1 MDKRGLGVATEPV
14 FAAQFRVAI
23 CHVVLPQVCLDA
35 VIFELQ
41 AWKIVAD
48 GGGVSVR
55 SPYPC
60 GMPTSAPATE
70 TSHVKG
76 LALGLFGVLTLSPD
90 ALLIRLISVS
100 GWTLVFW
107 RGLLM
112 SATLM
117 LAVALTNRGAF
128 VQTVSGIGRIGIL
141 ASALQAAGSI
151 CFVLSI
157 LNTQVA
163 NTLIILGA
171 LPMFAAVFSAV
182 FLKERASLHTWLA
195 IPVSVL
201 GIGITMHKG
210 FALGQWTGDLLA
222 LCTAILGSVHLILL
236 RFARGRNL
244 MPSAALGGLF
254 SASVAF
260 VMAPTILIPAVD
272 FPYLAIMGCVVIPV
286 AFSCFVTAPRFIPAP
301 EMSLVVL
308 LEMVLGPYW
317 VWLGLGERPSNAA
330 LLGGGIVLCTLL
342 IHSTISLRWAK
353 HR

>member
-1 MDKRGLGVATEPV
+1 M
-14 FAAQFRVAI
+14 
-23 CHVVLPQVCLDA
+23 
-35 VIFELQ
+35 Q

-60 GMPTSAPATE
+60 LMPTPAPAAE

-76 LALGLFGVLTLSPD
+76 LAIGLFGVLTLSPD
-90 ALLIRLISVS
+90 ALLIRLLSVS

-117 LAVALTNRGAF
+117 FAVALTNRGAF
-128 VQTVSGIGRIGIL
+128 VQTVRGIGRIGIL
-141 ASALQAAGSI
+141 AAVLQAAGSI
-151 CFVLSI
+151 CFVMSI

-171 LPMFAAVFSAV
+171 LPMFVAIFSSI
-182 FLKERASLHTWLA
+182 FLQERASLHTWLA
-195 IPVSVL
+195 IPVSAL
-201 GIGITMHKG
+201 GIVITMHKG

-222 LCTAILGSVHLILL
+222 LCTAILGSIHLILL
-236 RFARGRNL
+236 RYARGRNL
-244 MPSAALGGLF
+244 TPSAALGGLF
-254 SASVAF
+254 GASVAF
-260 VMAPTILIPAVD
+260 VMAPTVLIPAVD
-272 FPYLAIMGCVVIPV
+272 FPYLAVMGCVVIPV

-308 LEMVLGPYW
+308 LEMVLGPNW
-317 VWLGLGERPSNAA
+317 VWLGLGERPADAA
-330 LLGGGIVLCTLL
+330 FCSVAGLYCVPC
-342 IHSTISLRWAK
+342 
-353 HR
+353 